1 MVGDLQ
7 KELEIWL
14 RPLVY
19 EEERSSLDGRL
30 RQIAEAELQIEQG
43 GFKDVFS
50 FYLGFAKDEACFLPA
65 ARCALLGAI
74 ENGAP
79 QMFAQVWKDLQG
91 YPTWCKRPQAACG
104 ANLLKMWMY
113 QVLHVQL
120 GKDERVDLSEVSA
133 FPREWRSLALYIEM
147 LSCRNRGDFQ
157 TGYLMTKTLL
167 VLEWDCFEGGLL
179 NLYLKRTYAQF
190 CQELCKAGES
200 ERWFREMAEESC
212 GRGWLRPFL
221 GLSLGSRSSAMQ
233 VLTERSRLLQNKVR
247 KANKRYLHSLIRFH
261 NQTAKG
267 HLTESLTPR
276 EFYVAVA
283 LKRGCSYKEIACNMG
298 VSIGRVNILV
308 RSVYVSLDIHSRA
321 ELESLVW

>member
-79 QMFAQVWKDLQG
+79 QMFAQVWKDLQD

-120 GKDERVDLSEVSA
+120 GDDERVDLSEVSA

-157 TGYLMTKTLL
+157 CGYYMARTILN
-167 VLEWDCFEGGLL
+167 LECGLL
-179 NLYLKRTYAQF
+179 KNGLLDLYLKRTQAQF
-190 CQELCKAGES
+190 CQELGKTEER
-200 ERWFREMAEESC
+200 ERWFREMAEESY
-212 GRGWLRPFL
+212 GRGWIRPFL
-221 GLSLGSRSSAMQ
+221 GLSFGSRSSAIQ
-233 VLTERSRLLQNKVR
+233 VLVERSSLLQNRVK
-247 KANKRYLHSLIRFH
+247 KATKRYLHSLIRCH
-261 NQTAKG
+261 NQITKG
-267 HLTESLTPR
+267 HLTEILTPR
-276 EFYVAVA
+276 EFYVAAA
-283 LKRGCSYKEIACNMG
+283 LKRGCSYKEIARNMG

-308 RSVYVSLDIHSRA
+308 RSVYVSLDIHSRT
-321 ELESLVW
+321 ELEPLVW